1 VVMLYNNTGSAIE
14 FMLQHRMLENIILVT
29 TCENEFQKEVVMVVL
44 YTASRRSPGKCADL
58 PCLTR
63 FMSD

>member
-1 VVMLYNNTGSAIE
+1 MLYNNAVSATE
-14 FMLQHRMLENIILVT
+14 FMLQHRMLEKIILVT
-29 TCENEFQKEVVMVVL
+29 TCENVFQIEVVMVVL

-63 FMSD
+63 FMSN